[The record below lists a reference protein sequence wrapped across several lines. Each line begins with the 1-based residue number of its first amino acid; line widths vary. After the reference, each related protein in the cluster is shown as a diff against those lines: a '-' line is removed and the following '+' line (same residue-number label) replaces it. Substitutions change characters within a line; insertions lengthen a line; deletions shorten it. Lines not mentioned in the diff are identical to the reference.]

1 MSLTMSSFN
10 RKNACVNNAGGVM
23 RLQSRAN
30 RFLDEAIIM
39 KGIIV
44 DYLKGDLQFGSVKEL
59 EQIIADS
66 YVEIDDVDVS
76 QEAYE
81 HNLAKQ
87 IFRYCKSERRHKS
100 CKIAFPDA
108 AISIDLSGF
117 VETQFDGVEEINVKF
132 DFIIDDGANLEG
144 VILKTGTPKLG
155 VSDRAKRNVYNEIPL
170 YLGLRALRSLIPEG
184 ETRRVISSYYY
195 MKKPKDTSA
204 SAYNDDYFSSAPT
217 RSLIEDYTNIP
228 QAPETELDT
237 LFKAQLDKYAVG
249 YEKDE
254 LDEESDCKHCPKYA
268 VCFYKPIP
276 EKSKELEVKAREKHK
291 LNDEQQAIVD
301 ARNGIFIVNAGAG
314 SGKTETAIKQRTVSI
329 IEEELADMIT
339 RYENGEDIDS
349 EIAAEEK
356 TSSLADFLAS

>member
-23 RLQSRAN
+23 KLQSRAN

-314 SGKTETAIKQRTVSI
+314 SGKTETAIKQRSSTVQQQQQRHLILSVVFHLI
-329 IEEELADMIT
+329 NRGI
-339 RYENGEDIDS
+339 
-349 EIAAEEK
+349 
-356 TSSLADFLAS
+356 